1 MKSCIVYFS
10 QTGNTKMFA
19 EAISRA
25 LDIADVYDMTTTEP
39 STINE
44 YDMIILGTPVHG
56 FNPSKE
62 SISFI
67 ESLPETEEKEAI
79 LFITCRLWK
88 GGTIGK
94 LKKELKKK
102 GYRTGL
108 CVDAKAKEFTEEDFA
123 GAINKLKKELKK

>member
-1 MKSCIVYFS
+1 
-10 QTGNTKMFA
+10 MFA

-25 LDIADVYDMTTTEP
+25 LDIPDIYDMIITEP
-39 STINE
+39 STISQ
-44 YDMIILGTPVHG
+44 YDLLILGTPVHG

-67 ESLPETEEKEAI
+67 ESLLETEGKEAV

-88 GGTIGK
+88 GRTFGK

-102 GYRTGL
+102 GYITGL

>member
-1 MKSCIVYFS
+1 
-10 QTGNTKMFA
+10 MFA

-25 LDIADVYDMTTTEP
+25 LNIPDVYDTTTAEP

-44 YDMIILGTPVHG
+44 YDLLILGTPVHG

-67 ESLPETEEKEAI
+67 ESLPETKGKEAI

-88 GGTIGK
+88 GGTFGK

-108 CVDAKAKEFTEEDFA
+108 CVDVKAKEFTEEEFA
-123 GAINKLKKELKK
+123 GAINKIKKELK